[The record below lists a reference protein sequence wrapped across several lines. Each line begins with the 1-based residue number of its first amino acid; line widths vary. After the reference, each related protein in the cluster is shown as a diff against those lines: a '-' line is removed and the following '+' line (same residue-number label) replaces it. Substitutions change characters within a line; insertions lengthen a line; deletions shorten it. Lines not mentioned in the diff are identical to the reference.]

1 MTARPDPDD
10 ARQGVQ
16 RMLSNLTAARP
27 RLNARWLLL
36 PLAVLLALVVFF
48 GSWYTID
55 QGERGVHLRNGAVI
69 GSSEPGLGFKLPVLD
84 SIERISVQN
93 LIAKYDK
100 VQAYSKDQQTAEIRV
115 SVSYHVPPGD
125 VIELYSE
132 YRDIEGLTGRLID
145 RQVPTQVENVFGQY
159 TAISAVQNRVQF
171 VQDVT
176 KAIRESVKGPI
187 VIDSVQ
193 IENIDFSDAS
203 EKSIELRMQ
212 AEVLVQTEKQNLEK
226 EKVNAEIALTQAQ
239 GQANSNLARA
249 RAEAEA
255 TRLKGEAEATAIKA
269 RAQALAQNQDLVE
282 LTKAERW
289 DGKLPTTMIPNA
301 AVPFLTR

>member
-1 MTARPDPDD
+1 MAM
-10 ARQGVQ
+10 QNFG
-16 RMLSNLTAARP
+16 NLGQQVRS
-27 RLNARWLLL
+27 RFNIGWLLL
-36 PLAVLLALVVFF
+36 PVASIFGLVVFM

-55 QGERGVHLRNGAVI
+55 QGERGVHLRNGAVV
-69 GSSEPGLGFKLPVLD
+69 GSSEPGLGFKLPIFD
-84 SIERISVQN
+84 SIKRVPVQN
-93 LIAKYDK
+93 LTVQYDK
-100 VQAYSKDQQTAEIRV
+100 VPAYSKDQQTAEIKV
-115 SVSYHVPPGD
+115 SVSFHVPPGE
-125 VIELYSE
+125 VIALYSE
-132 YRDIEGLTGRLID
+132 YGSVEGLTSRLVD

-187 VIDSVQ
+187 VIDGVQ
-193 IENIDFSDAS
+193 IENIDFSDAY

-226 EKVNAEIALTQAQ
+226 EKVNADIAVTQAR
-239 GQANSNLARA
+239 GQAESRLALA

-255 TRLKGEAEATAIKA
+255 TRVKGEAEAAAIKA
-269 RAQALAQNQDLVE
+269 RAEALAQNQNLVE

-289 DGKLPTTMIPNA
+289 NGQLPTTMLPNT
-301 AVPFLTR
+301 AVPFLSTK

>member
-1 MTARPDPDD
+1 MALQTQFGSQAREQIKS
-10 ARQGVQ
+10 RIGWFLGVAAVA
-16 RMLSNLTAARP
+16 LFALTI
-27 RLNARWLLL
+27 
-36 PLAVLLALVVFF
+36 FF
-48 GSWYTID
+48 GSWYQID
-55 QGERGVHLRNGAVI
+55 QGERGVHLRNGAVV
-69 GSSEPGLGFKLPVLD
+69 GSSEPGLGFKLPIFD
-84 SIERISVQN
+84 TIKHISVQN
-93 LIAKYDK
+93 LNMQYEK
-100 VQAYSKDQQTAEIRV
+100 VPAYSKDQQTAEIKV
-115 SVSYHVPPGD
+115 SVSFHVPPGS

-132 YRDIEGLTGRLID
+132 YGSIEGLTSRVVD
-145 RQVPTQVENVFGQY
+145 RQVPTQVENVFGRY
-159 TAISAVQNRVQF
+159 TAVSAVQNRVQL

-176 KAIRESVKGPI
+176 KAIRESIKGPV

-193 IENIDFSDAS
+193 LENIDFSDAY

-289 DGKLPTTMIPNA
+289 DGKLPTTMIPNSA
-301 AVPFLTR
+301 IPFLTR